1 MLEPLAVLD
10 SLKPTHNE
18 RFDVVIIGAGPA
30 GMSAA
35 VCCARADLKTLII
48 ERALPGGGV
57 SSAFKVH
64 NVLGFPGGIVG
75 QELGKR
81 MESHI
86 LDYNL
91 AYTNASVDAIENK
104 HGLEKKVVTELGECY
119 YTRYIIIATG
129 LEPKLLNTDFESQ
142 FTGRGISYFA
152 DCDGSSYTGKTIGVV
167 GGGNCACYAADYLS
181 QFAEKIYMIHRSD
194 SLKSVSYLKKR
205 ILNNP
210 KIQIMWQT
218 HVTEAFGID
227 KLEKIKVENLHNHQT
242 TWLDLKGLFIYVGR
256 IPSEETCRF
265 GVALDEEGFI
275 LTDDYMRTDIPGIYA
290 AGDIRSKQ
298 IRQIQPAIADGMI
311 AAVNI
316 GKIIAC

>member
-1 MLEPLAVLD
+1 
-10 SLKPTHNE
+10 
-18 RFDVVIIGAGPA
+18 
-30 GMSAA
+30 
-35 VCCARADLKTLII
+35 
-48 ERALPGGGV
+48 
-57 SSAFKVH
+57 
-64 NVLGFPGGIVG
+64 
-75 QELGKR
+75 
-81 MESHI
+81 
-86 LDYNL
+86 
-91 AYTNASVDAIENK
+91 
-104 HGLEKKVVTELGECY
+104 
-119 YTRYIIIATG
+119 
-129 LEPKLLNTDFESQ
+129 
-142 FTGRGISYFA
+142 
-152 DCDGSSYTGKTIGVV
+152 V

-194 SLKSVSYLKKR
+194 SLKSVSCLKKR

-256 IPSEETCRF
+256 IPSEETRRF

-275 LTDDYMRTDIPGIYA
+275 LTDDYMRTDVPGIYA